1 MIVKSLFSG
10 NASRHRFSVQLTV
23 QKDCRIFGKMRQKKR
38 RQNSRQTVFI
48 IPAGSSFSKR
58 IFAEVSAE
66 VLQTCQS
73 SILISPMPVTALIVF
88 FPSPIEIF
96 LSLLRVSSPT
106 VISPIVVDGVIV

>member
-1 MIVKSLFSG
+1 M
-10 NASRHRFSVQLTV
+10 
-23 QKDCRIFGKMRQKKR
+23 
-38 RQNSRQTVFI
+38 
-48 IPAGSSFSKR
+48 
-58 IFAEVSAE
+58 SAE